1 MCLYVLSSVLW
12 CPLRFPHKHYVG
24 LSLPPVVCRRAMSY
38 VRYMCLFVYSGVQPV
53 LCCVFR
59 RLVYPMLP
67 VSLCFSSSFCT
78 LCCQFLCI
86 FRRLVYP
93 MLPVSL
99 CFSSSCV
106 PYVAS
111 FSVFFVVLCT
121 LCCQFLCVFRCLV
134 ASFSGLSIFIGPS
147 VFTDVYLT
155 IFIVF
160 NIYSRNTYP
169 VITEMVYLI
178 PFRNACTK
186 SGSLRFSQFSGCWLI
201 MSVYIFMSFDFP
213 FVRLFGVR

>member
-1 MCLYVLSSVLW
+1 
-12 CPLRFPHKHYVG
+12 
-24 LSLPPVVCRRAMSY
+24 
-38 VRYMCLFVYSGVQPV
+38 
-53 LCCVFR
+53 
-59 RLVYPMLP
+59 MLP
-67 VSLCFSSSFCT
+67 VSLCFTSSCVPYVASFSVFFVVLCS
-78 LCCQFLCI
+78 LCCQFLCV

-121 LCCQFLCVFRCLV
+121 LCCQFLCVFRRLVYPMLPVSLCFSSFCVPYV
-134 ASFSGLSIFIGPS
+134 ASFSVFFVVLLPVSLDCPFFIGPS

-186 SGSLRFSQFSGCWLI
+186 SGSLRFSQFSGC
-201 MSVYIFMSFDFP
+201 
-213 FVRLFGVR
+213 